1 MGDWPH
7 GYQTGSRLHGGVSVL
22 VAVLTFA
29 GSVLVALVAVTLIHR
44 GVRRIGR
51 RSALFAGLATHA
63 HKPALVVAVLVAVQF
78 SLGVAASG
86 EWRPVALHAVGVAL
100 ILAGAWLLAALLV
113 VAEDATLARIRVDVS
128 DNRHARRVHTQITLV
143 RRVTVVVVSVL
154 AAAAVLM
161 TFPGARAAGTSL
173 LASAGVIGA
182 IAALAAQSLL
192 GNVFAGVQIAF
203 SDALRLDDV
212 VVVEEQWGRVEDI
225 TLTYVVV
232 HLWDD
237 RRLIL
242 PTAYFLKTPFENWT
256 RTQSALLGTVELDL
270 DWTVPVEDLRQEL
283 RHALETCDLWDQRV
297 CVLQVTGAVGALV
310 RVRALVSATDA
321 GRLWDLRC
329 VVREHLVAWVRSQHP
344 GALPQVRVRDL
355 PRGGTH
361 GDVPA
366 SGSDN
371 RVFGDSPDGEER
383 VQAFSGPD
391 ATPRPT

>member
-1 MGDWPH
+1 M
-7 GYQTGSRLHGGVSVL
+7 LA
-22 VAVLTFA
+22 AVLTFA
-29 GSVLVALVAVTLIHR
+29 GSLLVALLVVTSVHR
-44 GVRRIGR
+44 VVRRIGR
-51 RSALFAGLATHA
+51 RSDLFAGLARHA
-63 HKPALVVAVLVAVQF
+63 HRPALVTAVLVSVQF
-78 SLGVAASG
+78 SLGVAARG
-86 EWRPVALHAVGVAL
+86 EWRPVALHITGIAL
-100 ILAGAWLLAALLV
+100 ILAGAWLLASLLV
-113 VAEDATLARIRVDVS
+113 VIEDATLARIRVDVS

-161 TFPGARAAGTSL
+161 TFPSARAAGTSI

-212 VVVEEQWGRVEDI
+212 VVVENEWGRIEDI

-242 PTAYFLKTPFENWT
+242 PTAYFLKSPFQNWT

-283 RHALETCDLWDQRV
+283 RHALEGNDLWDGRV
-297 CVLQVTGAVGALV
+297 CVVQVTDAVGSFV
-310 RVRALVSATDA
+310 RVRALVSASDA

-329 VVREHLVAWVRSQHP
+329 AAREHLVGWLRSRHP

-355 PRGGTH
+355 PRGNGSA
-361 GDVPA
+361 PA
-366 SGSDN
+366 HAANGSSDN
-371 RVFGDSPDGEER
+371 RVFGESADGEER

-391 ATPRPT
+391 QSVQPR

>member
-1 MGDWPH
+1 M
-7 GYQTGSRLHGGVSVL
+7 LA
-22 VAVLTFA
+22 AVLTFA
-29 GSVLVALVAVTLIHR
+29 GSLLVALLAVTLVHR
-44 GVRRIGR
+44 VVRRIGR
-51 RSALFAGLATHA
+51 RSALFAGLARHA
-63 HKPALVVAVLVAVQF
+63 HRPALAVAVLVAVQF
-78 SLGVAASG
+78 SLGVAARG
-86 EWRPVALHAVGVAL
+86 DWRPVALHVTGIAL
-100 ILAGAWLLAALLV
+100 ILAGAWLLASLLV
-113 VAEDATLARIRVDVS
+113 VIEDATLARIRVDVS

-143 RRVTVVVVSVL
+143 RRVTVVIVSVL

-161 TFPGARAAGTSL
+161 TFPAARAAGTSL

-212 VVVEEQWGRVEDI
+212 VVVESQWGRVEDI

-270 DWTVPVEDLRQEL
+270 DWTVPVEELRQEL
-283 RHALETCDLWDQRV
+283 RHALETSDLWDGRV
-297 CVLQVTGAVGALV
+297 CVLQVTDAVGSFV
-310 RVRALVSATDA
+310 RVRALVSASDA

-329 VVREHLVAWVRSQHP
+329 VAREHLVGWLRARHP

-355 PRGGTH
+355 PRAT
-361 GDVPA
+361 PA
-366 SGSDN
+366 EPLPTGNGSSDN
-371 RVFGDSPDGEER
+371 RVFGESEDGEER
-383 VQAFSGPD
+383 VQAFSGPEQPVQ
-391 ATPRPT
+391 PR

>member
-1 MGDWPH
+1 M
-7 GYQTGSRLHGGVSVL
+7 L

-29 GSVLVALVAVTLIHR
+29 GSVLVALVAVALVHR
-44 GVRRIGR
+44 VVRRIGR
-51 RSALFAGLATHA
+51 RSALFAGLARHA
-63 HKPALVVAVLVAVQF
+63 HKPALLVAVLVAVQF
-78 SLGVAASG
+78 SLGVVARG
-86 EWRPVALHAVGVAL
+86 EWRPAVVHGVGIAL
-100 ILAGAWLLAALLV
+100 ILAGAWLLGALLV

-143 RRVTVVVVSVL
+143 RRVTVVVVGLL
-154 AAAAVLM
+154 AASAVLM
-161 TFPGARAAGTSL
+161 TFPAARAAGTSL

-256 RTQSALLGTVELDL
+256 RTQSALLGTVELDV
-270 DWTVPVEDLRQEL
+270 DWNVPVEDLRQEL
-283 RHALETCDLWDQRV
+283 RHAVETVDLWDGRV
-297 CVLQVTGAVGALV
+297 CVVQVTGAVGSFV

-329 VVREHLVAWVRSQHP
+329 VVREHLVAWLRTRHP
-344 GALPQVRVRDL
+344 EALPQVRVRDL
-355 PRGGTH
+355 PPQRATR
-361 GDVPA
+361 DSPA

-371 RVFGDSPDGEER
+371 RVFGESADGEER
-383 VQAFSGPD
+383 VHAFSGPE
-391 ATPRPT
+391 ATNRGS

>member
-1 MGDWPH
+1 M
-7 GYQTGSRLHGGVSVL
+7 L
-22 VAVLTFA
+22 VAVLAFA
-29 GSVLVALVAVTLIHR
+29 GPVLVALVAVTLVHR
-44 GVRRIGR
+44 VVRRIGR
-51 RSALFAGLATHA
+51 RSALFAGLARRA

-78 SLGVAASG
+78 ALGVVARG

-100 ILAGAWLLAALLV
+100 ILAGAWLLGALLV
-113 VAEDATLARIRVDVS
+113 VVEDATLARIRVDVS

-143 RRVTVVVVSVL
+143 RRVTVVVVGVL
-154 AAAAVLM
+154 AAAGVLM
-161 TFPGARAAGTSL
+161 TFPAARAAGTSL

-283 RHALETCDLWDQRV
+283 RHAVEGVDLWDGRV
-297 CVLQVTGAVGALV
+297 CVAQVTGAVGSFV
-310 RVRALVSATDA
+310 RVRALVSAVDA

-329 VVREHLVAWVRSQHP
+329 LVREHLVAWLRTCHP
-344 GALPQVRVRDL
+344 EALPQVRVRDL
-355 PRGGTH
+355 PPHRSTR
-361 GDVPA
+361 DSPL

-371 RVFGDSPDGEER
+371 RVFGESADGQER
-383 VQAFSGPD
+383 VQAFSGPE
-391 ATPRPT
+391 ATNRPG

>member
-1 MGDWPH
+1 
-7 GYQTGSRLHGGVSVL
+7 VL
-22 VAVLTFA
+22 AAVLTFT
-29 GSVLVALVAVTLIHR
+29 GSLLVALLAVTLVHR
-44 GVRRIGR
+44 VVQRIGR
-51 RSALFAGLATHA
+51 RSALFEGLARHA
-63 HKPALVVAVLVAVQF
+63 HKPAVAMAVLVAVQF
-78 SLGVAASG
+78 SLSVSARGD
-86 EWRPVALHAVGVAL
+86 WRPTALHATGIAL

-113 VAEDATLARIRVDVS
+113 VIEDATLARIRVDVS

-143 RRVTVVVVSVL
+143 RRVTVVIVSVL

-212 VVVEEQWGRVEDI
+212 VIVEKQWGRIEDI

-242 PTAYFLKTPFENWT
+242 PTAYFLKCPFENWT

-270 DWTVPVEDLRQEL
+270 DWTVPVEELRHEL
-283 RHALETCDLWDQRV
+283 RHALEGSDLWDGRV
-297 CVLQVTGAVGALV
+297 SVMQVTDAVGSFV
-310 RVRALVSATDA
+310 RVRALVSASDA

-329 VVREHLVAWVRSQHP
+329 VVREHLVGWLRAHHP
-344 GALPQVRVRDL
+344 GSLPQVRVRDL
-355 PRGGTH
+355 PRATDH
-361 GDVPA
+361 APVPTMHE
-366 SGSDN
+366 SSDN
-371 RVFGDSPDGEER
+371 RVFGESADGEER

-391 ATPRPT
+391 QPVQPR